1 MSSSSESSP
10 PVFHPVSSLDPDMF
24 KEEEEHYALTIKKQL
39 TGKIM
44 SSYKQLLLNKPKV
57 RNVHT
62 PASSPDLRV
71 IVLST
76 LTSQGAASLDPSIS
90 KLISDSPDD
99 DVKLSTH
106 TVASTYSDM
115 TVDSV
120 LRRVIPESVTTEIP
134 SSFES
139 VGHIAH
145 VNLRENVLPWKFII
159 GKVLLDKN
167 YHITKVVNKVGQIS
181 TEFRTFPMEVIAGPD
196 DNNFEVKLKEG
207 GVQFC
212 LDFEKVYWNSKLQYE
227 HRRLVDRIAGV
238 EHGGAH
244 KKSEKRGDVASS
256 NSTVVADVMAGIGP
270 FAIPLGATHKI
281 KVLANDLNP
290 VSFEYLKKNAKIN
303 KCEKH
308 VEPYNMDGR
317 AFIHKLG
324 SEKTKFDHAIM
335 NLPAIAV
342 EFLDAFRGWDVEYCR
357 PTVHVHCFVKNAED
371 DEVVDFAKER
381 CENALGCKLSVEED
395 GFETHLVRDV
405 APKKPMLCVSF
416 KLPHELAKLEQVD
429 LSNYKFGI
437 RKGAEKDEP
446 DVKRRKLN

>member
-1 MSSSSESSP
+1 M
-10 PVFHPVSSLDPDMF
+10 DPDIF

-167 YHITKVVNKVGQIS
+167 HHITKVVNKVGQIS

-196 DNNFEVKLKEG
+196 DNNFEVK
-207 GVQFC
+207 VRSC
-212 LDFEKVYWNSKLQYE
+212 LITHSQLLADTHGHFILT
-227 HRRLVDRIAGV
+227 RRSAPLL
-238 EHGGAH
+238 
-244 KKSEKRGDVASS
+244 SS
-256 NSTVVADVMAGIGP
+256 
-270 FAIPLGATHKI
+270 
-281 KVLANDLNP
+281 LAAA
-290 VSFEYLKKNAKIN
+290 E
-303 KCEKH
+303 
-308 VEPYNMDGR
+308 
-317 AFIHKLG
+317 
-324 SEKTKFDHAIM
+324 
-335 NLPAIAV
+335 
-342 EFLDAFRGWDVEYCR
+342 RGWSAVL
-357 PTVHVHCFVKNAED
+357 
-371 DEVVDFAKER
+371 
-381 CENALGCKLSVEED
+381 LGLRKGL
-395 GFETHLVRDV
+395 
-405 APKKPMLCVSF
+405 
-416 KLPHELAKLEQVD
+416 LEQQAA
-429 LSNYKFGI
+429 I
-437 RKGAEKDEP
+437 RA
-446 DVKRRKLN
+446 